1 MVHEE
6 SMVLI
11 CAIPGTMESAYSS
24 KSPGSDS
31 APGTCR
37 LSNLDVSLQTK
48 SIQSSCTIRRSPSV
62 TEDHLST
69 LLGNKVGDAIAG
81 MKSFKNARQ

>member
-6 SMVLI
+6 SMVHI
-11 CAIPGTMESAYSS
+11 CAIPGTMERTYSS
-24 KSPGSDS
+24 KLPGSDS
-31 APGTCR
+31 APGTYR
-37 LSNLDVSLQTK
+37 LSNLVVSLQTK

-62 TEDHLST
+62 TEDHLSK

-81 MKSFKNARQ
+81 MKSFRNARQ